1 MVGCWLGLGWAGRVG
16 VLGALIFG
24 DVSGLALGAG
34 GGAAGLAW
42 GLTGQVGAD
51 VFIRVCCMCRG
62 RR

>member
-34 GGAAGLAW
+34 GGGGASMGSDGAG
-42 GLTGQVGAD
+42 
-51 VFIRVCCMCRG
+51 RG
-62 RR
+62 RCVYTCMLYV